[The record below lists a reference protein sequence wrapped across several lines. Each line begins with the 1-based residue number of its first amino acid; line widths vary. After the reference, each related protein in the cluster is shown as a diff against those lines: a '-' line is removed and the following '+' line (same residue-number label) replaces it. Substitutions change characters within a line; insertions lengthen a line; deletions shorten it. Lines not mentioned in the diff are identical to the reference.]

1 MLTLPE
7 PRHRRDG
14 NGKNK
19 SINNL
24 QKKKKQKPKREMRR
38 FKCGNG
44 KMHVHKEPVQLTP
57 EPESRTAIEPG
68 ISLWPGS
75 RIRRTVQPQFGGMAC

>member
-1 MLTLPE
+1 
-7 PRHRRDG
+7 
-14 NGKNK
+14 
-19 SINNL
+19 
-24 QKKKKQKPKREMRR
+24 MRR